1 MLMVVVSRVCGSA
14 VVECVAHDLGSGT
27 LVKGSKLGRSYA
39 GGWLAFNWVL
49 RISRYLADA

>member
-1 MLMVVVSRVCGSA
+1 MLMEVVSRVCGSA

-39 GGWLAFNWVL
+39 GGWLAF
-49 RISRYLADA
+49 IIGY